1 MARANPI
8 IGPLFALVWLS
19 WPATATAQE
28 SLSVS
33 LTPGAVSFSLSPGS
47 ATNVGSVPVAVT
59 VNWVVLPIRS
69 SISVYG
75 YFTNAAAGL
84 AHGSPA
90 NPVDIPS
97 SRVEVRVNGGG
108 LAAFNQTVPFG
119 AAGAGR
125 RVAQQAI
132 TVLNLLGQR
141 TDRLQLNINLSGYAL
156 PADTYTGSL
165 RIRVQATP

>member
-1 MARANPI
+1 MARPKLVV
-8 IGPLFALVWLS
+8 GSLCTGVWLS
-19 WPATATAQE
+19 CAASATAQE

-33 LTPGAVSFSLSPGS
+33 LTPASVSFSLSAGS

-59 VNWVVLPIRS
+59 VNWLVLPIRNT
-69 SISVYG
+69 ISVYG

-84 AHGSPA
+84 AHVSVA
-90 NPVDIPS
+90 NPINIPS
-97 SRVEVRVNGGG
+97 SRVEVSVNGGG
-108 LAAFNQTVPFG
+108 FAAFNQTIPFG

-125 RVAQQAI
+125 RLALQAI

-141 TDRLQLNINLSGYAL
+141 TDTLQLNINLSGYTL